1 MTHAMEQ
8 AALLQA
14 QGLGK
19 AYGGHRVLDDVSLEL
34 QAGTIVGL
42 VGRNGAGKSSL
53 IECLLGLRQTDSG
66 QAQVFGKPAQALD
79 DRDKAMLCYVPQ
91 RPDGFEWMTVG
102 AMLGLVAGLYPQWD
116 RPLAERLQRDWGL
129 EPGRRLL
136 TLSPGERQQ
145 LALIRALAPRPR
157 LLVLDEPASALDLLA
172 RRRLLREIVD
182 LAGEQGTTVLFST
195 HIISDLER
203 VASHIA
209 LLHQGRLRLHA
220 GLDDIK
226 DEMSRW
232 IWPAH
237 LPLPPQPL
245 PGELSRRRLED
256 GGSALLV
263 RSGAGQDPGIRPPG
277 VQARRLGLEDLFVEL
292 AA

>member
-1 MTHAMEQ
+1 MTQAMEQ

-19 AYGGHRVLDDVSLEL
+19 AYGRHRVLDDVSLEL
-34 QAGTIVGL
+34 QAGAIVGL

-53 IECLLGLRQTDSG
+53 IECLLGLRQADSG
-66 QAQVFGKPAQALD
+66 QAQVFGKPSQALD

-91 RPDGFEWMTVG
+91 RPDGFDWMTVG
-102 AMLGLVAGLYPQWD
+102 AMLGLMASLYPQWD
-116 RPLAERLQRDWGL
+116 QPLAQRLQKDWGL
-129 EPGRRLL
+129 EPGRRLI
-136 TLSPGERQQ
+136 TLSPGQRQQ
-145 LALIRALAPRPR
+145 VALIRALAPRPR

-172 RRRLLREIVD
+172 RRHLLREIVD

-209 LLHQGRLRLHA
+209 LLHQGRLRLNA
-220 GLDDIK
+220 SLDDIK
-226 DEMSRW
+226 DQLSRW

-237 LPLPPQPL
+237 RPLPPQPL
-245 PGELSRRRLED
+245 PGELARRRLDD

-263 RSGAGQDPGIRPPG
+263 RSGAGQDPGALPPG
-277 VQARRLGLEDLFVEL
+277 VQAQRLGLEDLFVEL

>member
-1 MTHAMEQ
+1 MTQVMDRTAI
-8 AALLQA
+8 LQA

-19 AYGGHRVLDDVSLEL
+19 AYGRHRVLDDVSLDLE
-34 QAGTIVGL
+34 AGSIVGL

-53 IECLLGLRQTDSG
+53 IECLLGLRSVDSG
-66 QAQVFGKPAQALD
+66 LARVFGKPAQALD
-79 DRDKAMLCYVPQ
+79 DQDKAMLGYVPQ
-91 RPDGFEWMTVG
+91 RPDGFDWMTVG
-102 AMLGLVAGLYPQWD
+102 ALFGLMEGLYPQWD
-116 RPLAERLQRDWGL
+116 GQLAERLQKDWGL
-129 EPGRRLL
+129 APGRRLL
-136 TLSPGERQQ
+136 TLSPGQRQQ
-145 LALIRALAPRPR
+145 VALIRALAPRPR

-172 RRRLLREIVD
+172 RRHLLREIVD

-209 LLHQGRLRLHA
+209 LLHQGRLRLQA
-220 GLDDIK
+220 SLDDIK
-226 DEMSRW
+226 DGLSRW

-237 LPLPPQPL
+237 LPLPEQPL

-256 GGSALLV
+256 GGSALVLH
-263 RSGAGQDPGIRPPG
+263 SGAGQDPGLRPAG
-277 VQARRLGLEDLFVEL
+277 VQAQRLGLEDLFVEL